1 MRDKLMI
8 IISLFILI
16 MLFSPTAEA
25 LSTDSLT
32 LVNRQYALNSG
43 YTPQQLVYLNSY
55 IQTKTPDVRLRV
67 DAAQALGEMVKAM
80 QAAGIS
86 DIRATNGYRDYKWQ
100 SNLYQKKINYYRSLG
115 YDYIEAQQ
123 LASTIVAPPGLS
135 EHQTG
140 LAVDLSTASLNNAL
154 DNRFATTAAGNWITA
169 NCYKYG
175 FIIRY
180 PEDKTAVTGYVY
192 EPWHIRYVGQPHA
205 ELIDKNGLCL
215 EEYLQ
220 LLADQEVIVYHSA
233 SGVSYA
239 VYHSRGGFYRF
250 AGQIISRSKIDN
262 GYSLITTILPT
273 AQHIYLSPFS
283 LQSFINLTNN
293 HQPVRAQLF
302 FPMFI
307 ATNSR

>member
-8 IISLFILI
+8 IISLLILI

-25 LSTDSLT
+25 LSTDSLM
-32 LVNRQYALNSG
+32 LVNRQHALNSG

-55 IQTKTPDVRLRV
+55 IRTKTSDVRLRV

-86 DIRATNGYRDYKWQ
+86 DIRATNGYRDYTWQ
-100 SNLYQKKINYYRSLG
+100 THLYQNKIKYYRLLG
-115 YDYIEAQQ
+115 YDYAEAHK
-123 LASTIVAPPGLS
+123 LASGIVAPPGFS

-154 DNRFATTAAGNWITA
+154 DNRFATTAAGNWITT

-205 ELIDKNGLCL
+205 ELIYKNGLCL

-220 LLADQEVIVYHSA
+220 LLADREVIVYHSTN
-233 SGVSYA
+233 GVSYA
-239 VYHSRGGFYRF
+239 VYHSSGGFYRF
-250 AGQIISRSKIDN
+250 AGRIISRSKIDS
-262 GYSLITTILPT
+262 GYSLTTTILPT
-273 AQHIYLSPFS
+273 VQHIYLPPFS
-283 LQSFINLTNN
+283 LQGFINLTNN
-293 HQPVRAQLF
+293 YQPLRDQLF
-302 FPMFI
+302 YPMFI
-307 ATNSR
+307 VTNSG